1 MLAELSGGQTVSV
14 LNMSHAYSKLELGHE
29 STTSGLYLY
38 NKLPYSI
45 SAATVF
51 FQWAMDALQV
61 CLLGTIDKNRL
72 HTDDEDVESVLNDHE
87 HIKCQWPDLKAYLG
101 MLNFYHKLLS
111 TVAEL
116 LVPLHGLLR
125 QTVEW
130 QCKESRGSAFI
141 VSEQLF
147 ASTEVLLHFNNKT
160 DHAWGCFG
168 EINVCPRRQL
178 LESKD
183 GLWCYFRINM
193 S

>member
-1 MLAELSGGQTVSV
+1 M
-14 LNMSHAYSKLELGHE
+14 
-29 STTSGLYLY
+29 
-38 NKLPYSI
+38 
-45 SAATVF
+45 
-51 FQWAMDALQV
+51 
-61 CLLGTIDKNRL
+61 
-72 HTDDEDVESVLNDHE
+72 
-87 HIKCQWPDLKAYLG
+87 
-101 MLNFYHKLLS
+101 
-111 TVAEL
+111 AEL

-160 DHAWGCFG
+160 DHAWDCFG

-183 GLWCYFRINM
+183 GL
-193 S
+193 